1 VLSQLPDFA
10 RNDIPVMLSGEI
22 GLSKELSQAM
32 VTGVQRGARA
42 PPMPMPRRAAGPLAR
57 SLPRWQG

>member
-10 RNDIPVMLSGEI
+10 RNDITVMLSGEI

-32 VTGVQRGARA
+32 VTGVQCGARSA
-42 PPMPMPRRAAGPLAR
+42 HAHARAAATVDRAP
-57 SLPRWQG
+57 